1 VIRVIEPYA
10 YQRIGVDWLSVRKR
24 ALLAD
29 DCGLGKSLQAIK
41 AAERAGA
48 KSILVICPASVVVNW
63 QREFA
68 KFWPDGPEPEVV
80 SYDRAMRG
88 AVTWPRFDVLIL
100 DEAHYLKTPQA
111 KRTKAVFGEKCD
123 GKGGLVERADRVILL
138 TGTPFPNHPAEL
150 WPALRALWPEQIT
163 GTSGKP
169 YAYWQFVSKFC
180 KTRDNGFG
188 LQIVG
193 AKNHDLLREKLAP
206 VMLRR
211 LKAEVLPD
219 LPEISFDPL
228 YVEGRI
234 GVAGPEAE
242 LVREALAKDGV
253 DGLKRVANHVA
264 TLRRL
269 TGMAKVEP
277 VVEWVKDF
285 LEGSDRKIVIF
296 CQHTEVI
303 AGVVR
308 GLVDARSRA
317 AVRKVDSSTRTPAAE
332 QRTDVAL
339 QMPLRNGEASSS
351 SVAPPGNERGV
362 SFLPGDEARAV
373 AGSSVPALHASQ
385 SPREKERGSLRLG
398 LEGDTRSR
406 DLSSARDSASVEQQE
421 DAPQQPVSRS
431 AGAREG
437 VHEGQRLGDQLASER
452 DQTQRVAS
460 GVGADRRAAAAAG
473 VVWIDGATSAAERQ
487 ASIDVFQNDPD
498 FRVFIGQNTAA
509 GTGITL
515 TAASDLILL
524 EAAWVPAEN
533 AQIAGRIHRIGQK
546 NGCQVRFATLA
557 GSIDEDIQR
566 AVARKTADISAI
578 LDDRNVEI

>member
-1 VIRVIEPYA
+1 LDAAAGAAEVNIYPYQQA
-10 YQRIGVDWLSVRKR
+10 GAAWLSSRKH

-29 DCGLGKSLQAIK
+29 DLGLGKTAQAIR
-41 AAERAGA
+41 AARLVDARA
-48 KSILVICPASVVVNW
+48 ILVICPASVVVNW

-88 AVTWPRFDVLIL
+88 QVEDRKLDLLVA
-100 DEAHYLKTPQA
+100 DEAHFLKTPQS
-111 KRTKAVFGEKCD
+111 KRTRAIFGEKCD
-123 GKGGLVERADRVILL
+123 GVGGLVERADRVILL
-138 TGTPFPNHPAEL
+138 TGTPMPNHPAEL
-150 WPALRALWPEQIT
+150 WPALRALFPEQIT

-253 DGLKRVANHVA
+253 DGLKRVASHVA

-277 VVEWVKDF
+277 VVEWVREW
-285 LEGSDRKIVIF
+285 LEGCDRKIVLF
-296 CQHTEVI
+296 AHHREVI
-303 AGVVR
+303 QY
-308 GLVDARSRA
+308 LID
-317 AVRKVDSSTRTPAAE
+317 T
-332 QRTDVAL
+332 L
-339 QMPLRNGEASSS
+339 
-351 SVAPPGNERGV
+351 GNEY
-362 SFLPGDEARAV
+362 
-373 AGSSVPALHASQ
+373 
-385 SPREKERGSLRLG
+385 
-398 LEGDTRSR
+398 
-406 DLSSARDSASVEQQE
+406 
-421 DAPQQPVSRS
+421 RS
-431 AGAREG
+431 AL
-437 VHEGQRLGDQLASER
+437 V
-452 DQTQRVAS
+452 
-460 GVGADRRAAAAAG
+460 VGETLDRQKQ
-473 VVWIDGATSAAERQ
+473 V
-487 ASIDVFQNDPD
+487 DVFQTGPA
-498 FRVFIGQNTAA
+498 RVFIGQNTAA

-515 TAASDLILL
+515 TAASDLVLV
-524 EAAWVPAEN
+524 ESSWVPAEN

-546 NGCQVRFATLA
+546 TGCQVRFATLA